1 MDNMT
6 TKRLKAT
13 LSKVLQIEEDEITD
27 ETSPDNTSTWDSMN
41 ALLLVTALEDE
52 FNVRFTAGDIIGV
65 KNVGDIKE
73 SLKRHG
79 VIFDD

>member
-1 MDNMT
+1 MA

-13 LSKVLQIEEDEITD
+13 LSKVLKIEEEEITD
-27 ETSPDNTSTWDSMN
+27 ETSPNNVTTWDSMN

-52 FNVRFTAGDIIGV
+52 FKVKFTAGDIIGV
-65 KNVGDIKE
+65 KNVGDIKD

-79 VIFDD
+79 VIFSDD

>member
-1 MDNMT
+1 MT
-6 TKRLKAT
+6 IKRLKAT

-27 ETSPDNTSTWDSMN
+27 ETSPDTVATWDSFN
-41 ALLLVTALEDE
+41 ALLLVTALENE
-52 FNVRFTAGDIIGV
+52 FNVKFTAGDIVGV

-79 VIFDD
+79 VIFNED